1 MQLQKKG
8 NMEVMGKK
16 GFYTLHRFFILVTF
30 WTIFFPSTV
39 SSK

>member
-16 GFYTLHRFFILVTF
+16 GLILLYFGHFLDYIFPLH
-30 WTIFFPSTV
+30 
-39 SSK
+39 SKF